1 MALKIIGA
9 GFGRTGT
16 MSAYHALNQLGFPCY
31 HMIEIMGKRANRP
44 HVDFW
49 LKVARAPAGTQH
61 NWDEVFANYTAALD
75 NPACCVWRELAAAYP
90 EAKIILTVHP
100 KGAEAWYE
108 STMDTIYFTESRWQ
122 FKVLKSVVPF
132 LRRFGE
138 MSHKL
143 VWQRAHKGTMDD
155 KAKAMAFYEQ
165 HIAEVKA
172 SVDPARLLVF
182 SADQGWEPLRKF
194 LDVPI
199 PEAKFPNVNDRAT
212 MKKSIGVMIA
222 AAYGLL
228 AGAVLLAAAIIYG
241 VANAVSS
248 PGG

>member
-1 MALKIIGA
+1 
-9 GFGRTGT
+9 
-16 MSAYHALNQLGFPCY
+16 
-31 HMIEIMGKRANRP
+31 
-44 HVDFW
+44 
-49 LKVARAPAGTQH
+49 
-61 NWDEVFANYTAALD
+61 
-75 NPACCVWRELAAAYP
+75 VWRELAAAYP

-155 KAKAMAFYEQ
+155 KAKAMAYYEH

-172 SVDPARLLVF
+172 SIEPARLLVF
-182 SADQGWEPLRKF
+182 SADQGWEPLCKF

-199 PEAKFPNVNDRAT
+199 PDAKFPNVNDRAT
-212 MKKSIGVMIA
+212 MKKSIGAMIA

-241 VANAVSS
+241 IANAVSS
-248 PGG
+248 SGG